1 MIFIYFGQ
9 SVDLNTNKLIP
20 KQLANKL
27 DHVFVNMKYDYWR
40 VENLLRLCGSKPIF
54 IYLIIFISFILNY

>member
-27 DHVFVNMKYDYWR
+27 DHVFVNMKYDYLF
-40 VENLLRLCGSKPIF
+40 NYFYKFYSQLL
-54 IYLIIFISFILNY
+54 YY